1 MGCDA
6 WNERMC
12 SVWEFAEAPLIRD
25 GCTACIADCYRDSS
39 VMLHFAVSLG
49 DAIDR
54 LGEGR
59 VLAALK
65 TLATGRNVSS
75 IRAIVE
81 NAGVL
86 SALAKL
92 G

>member
-1 MGCDA
+1 MFGG
-6 WNERMC
+6 
-12 SVWEFAEAPLIRD
+12 WEFAETPLMRD

-65 TLATGRNVSS
+65 TLATGRNVTS
-75 IRAIVE
+75 IRAIIE
-81 NAGVL
+81 NAGFL
-86 SALAKL
+86 SGLAEL